1 VQFIPVICSYLV
13 KKPFAVRNL
22 LTIQVMWCA
31 VGRQQVFVVASS
43 LGMQIFD
50 EDGRVCKF
58 SHPCMDMPDTVGS
71 FARGL
76 ALIGHDMLC
85 VG

>member
-1 VQFIPVICSYLV
+1 
-13 KKPFAVRNL
+13 
-22 LTIQVMWCA
+22 MWCD
-31 VGRQQVFVVASS
+31 VKRHQLLVVASS
-43 LGMQIFD
+43 LGVQIFD

-58 SHPCMDMPDTVGS
+58 SHPCVDMPDGGGN